1 MIEELKEELQK
12 LADEALYKSL
22 MDTDIKLGV
31 RNHVYLEVLQLIH
44 ELQTKHRISDV
55 WKQQTLSRFER
66 VV

>member
-22 MDTDIKLGV
+22 MDNDVKLGV

-44 ELQTKHRISDV
+44 ELQTKHKISDV